1 MLPLV
6 CNDAAC
12 VLFMFDLSRIETLH
26 SIREWYR
33 QVSNECTRC
42 AALLWPCPRCRAGGG
57 RAHRAALRGFA
68 LLLEEEARPY
78 PICLGRLCDPVRQ
91 QGVWCAR

>member
-26 SIREWYR
+26 SIKEWYR
-33 QVSNECTRC
+33 QVCNECKR
-42 AALLWPCPRCRAGGG
+42 
-57 RAHRAALRGFA
+57 
-68 LLLEEEARPY
+68 
-78 PICLGRLCDPVRQ
+78 
-91 QGVWCAR
+91 